1 MRLPSRTGSRWL
13 PLPPRVR
20 VLTPPRVRGLSPPRV
35 RGLTRGFI
43 PPPTSWVRPRV
54 AALHGFADSPLHG
67 FADSPVALFRH
78 PLRGFAWVAF
88 SNSHPDWLNCAL
100 VIAAS
105 AAREYTSGRQCD
117 LYPPVRSPVG
127 GLRSEMEPR
136 GEGRP
141 YRLRAQVLERPCQAY
156 TRPANTVGD
165 RLEHRRLAR

>member
-67 FADSPVALFRH
+67 FADSPLHGFADSPVALFRH
-78 PLRGFAWVAF
+78 PLRGFARGLPPFPTGSRTHPWLYSATHFVGSRGLPPSTGSRTHPPQVRGLTPPRVRGLTRGFIPPPTSWVRVGC
-88 SNSHPDWLNCAL
+88 LL
-100 VIAAS
+100 KL
-105 AAREYTSGRQCD
+105 TS
-117 LYPPVRSPVG
+117 
-127 GLRSEMEPR
+127 
-136 GEGRP
+136 
-141 YRLRAQVLERPCQAY
+141 
-156 TRPANTVGD
+156 
-165 RLEHRRLAR
+165 